1 MQSYLMSI
9 KKEPFDALVRGHKK
23 HEFRRKFSEVRANFL
38 VVFYVSS
45 PVKAIMGVADF
56 GPVIKDKIPAL
67 LGLVRTH
74 TWDHPLK
81 LTAEYF
87 AGCEYGYALPL
98 VSIRKFEKP
107 ISLEDLRKLVP
118 GFRPP
123 QSYLS
128 LDNPR
133 YSRIR
138 KEVLGYG
145 T

>member
-1 MQSYLMSI
+1 MRLYLLSI
-9 KKEPFDALVRGHKK
+9 KKEPFDALVCGHKK

-45 PVKAIMGVADF
+45 PVKAIMGVAEF

-67 LGLVRTH
+67 LDLARTH
-74 TWDHPLK
+74 TWNHLLE

-87 AGCEYGYALPL
+87 AGCDYGYALPL
-98 VSIRKFEKP
+98 LSIRKLEVP
-107 ISLEDLRKLVP
+107 ISLERLRNLVP

-128 LDNPR
+128 LDNPK
-133 YSRIR
+133 YNKIR
-138 KEVLGYG
+138 EEAMGHG
-145 T
+145 A